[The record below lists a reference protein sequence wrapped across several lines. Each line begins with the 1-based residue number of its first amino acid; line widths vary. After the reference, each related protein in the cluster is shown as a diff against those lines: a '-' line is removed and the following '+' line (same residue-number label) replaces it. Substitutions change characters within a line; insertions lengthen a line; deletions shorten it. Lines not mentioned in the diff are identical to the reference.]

1 MQKMGISLAFHE
13 TDPEIWW
20 REASE
25 PVRAYQRALR
35 SAGPDEVPLPALDD
49 PAAAPDSAAACAAAA
64 VARLAES
71 LVEDAPAAARLR
83 IGGGAW

>member
-1 MQKMGISLAFHE
+1 MGISLAFHE
-13 TDPEIWW
+13 TDPETWW

-35 SAGPDEVPLPALDD
+35 TAGPAAAPLPALAD
-49 PAAAPDSAAACAAAA
+49 PATAPDSATACAAAA

>member
-1 MQKMGISLAFHE
+1 MGLSVRFDE
-13 TDPEIWW
+13 MDPETWW

-35 SAGPDEVPLPALDD
+35 AGGPGGTPPPALAD

-71 LVEDAPAAARLR
+71 LDEQAPPTARLR

>member
-1 MQKMGISLAFHE
+1 MGISVRFHE
-13 TDPEIWW
+13 TDPETWW

-35 SAGPDEVPLPALDD
+35 AAAPGEAPLPELAD
-49 PAAAPDSAAACAAAA
+49 PAAEDSAGACAAAA
-64 VARLAES
+64 LARLAES
-71 LVEDAPAAARLR
+71 LVDDPPAAARLR